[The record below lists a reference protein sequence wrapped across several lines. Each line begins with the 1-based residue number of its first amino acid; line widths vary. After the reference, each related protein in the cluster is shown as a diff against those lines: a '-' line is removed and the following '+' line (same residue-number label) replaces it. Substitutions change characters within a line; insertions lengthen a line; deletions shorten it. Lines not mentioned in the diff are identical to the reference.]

1 MWVFRYPEVAAAVAA
16 KVSKVRSYL
25 KQCIARFLLDKF
37 FQYLSAAF
45 QANLGWQQL
54 TTADNSWQQPTAAN
68 NIWQQLTTVDNSWQQ
83 LKSNENLST
92 KTPFLV
98 WTDSNRGHGQVVSIF
113 CLPFFSS
120 LNKKINIFNKFDG
133 ILKKKYSKRDQN
145 VTMSVEK
152 LKRK

>member
-25 KQCIARFLLDKF
+25 KQCIARILLDKF
-37 FQYLSAAF
+37 FNTFQLLFRLASAH
-45 QANLGWQQL
+45 NSWQQL
-54 TTADNSWQQPTAAN
+54 TTAENSWKVT
-68 NIWQQLTTVDNSWQQ
+68 
-83 LKSNENLST
+83 KNLST

-120 LNKKINIFNKFDG
+120 LNKKIIIFNNSTEFRKKIFKKRPKCHNVCWKT
-133 ILKKKYSKRDQN
+133 KKKIKKVCARDQRA
-145 VTMSVEK
+145 V
-152 LKRK
+152 

>member
-37 FQYLSAAF
+37 SNTFQLLF
-45 QANLGWQQL
+45 RL
-54 TTADNSWQQPTAAN
+54 TSADNSWKVT
-68 NIWQQLTTVDNSWQQ
+68 
-83 LKSNENLST
+83 KNLST

-98 WTDSNRGHGQVVSIF
+98 RTDSNRGHGQVVSIF

-120 LNKKINIFNKFDG
+120 LNKKIKIFNNSTEFRKKIFKKRPKCHNVCWKT
-133 ILKKKYSKRDQN
+133 KKKIKKVCARDQRE
-145 VTMSVEK
+145 V
-152 LKRK
+152 